1 MNEKKRSSG
10 RIGKAI
16 SFVFSL
22 LFLAAAIWAVFNRQL
37 IVDQITFWQFQPSSI
52 ISQSASDSGM
62 NENGKFFYYASRP
75 ELNDRNSF
83 NQNCTTRETQA
94 IVLGCYVDN
103 RIYLFDVTDDRIS
116 GIRTVVAAHEMLHA
130 VYQRLGNTERDQLNK
145 MLEDQLAKTT
155 DKNIL
160 DIVKVYDRIEPGERL
175 NELHSLFATET
186 RNLSPE
192 LENYYEKYFSDRGKV
207 VEIYQKYS
215 QVFSDL
221 ETKAATLQDELKA
234 KKTNID
240 SLTADYESQ
249 QKTLVSDIDS
259 FNERAKTTG
268 GFGTESEFELAR
280 ETLINRQNSLKNI
293 ADQINGLI
301 DEYNSGV
308 NALNALGIEISKLN
322 ENLSSTGQTVE

>member
-1 MNEKKRSSG
+1 MNVKKRSNG

-145 MLEDQLAKTT
+145 MLEDQLSKTT

>member
-192 LENYYEKYFSDRGKV
+192 LENYYKKYFSDRGKV

>member
-1 MNEKKRSSG
+1 MNVKKRSNG

-145 MLEDQLAKTT
+145 MLEDQLSKTT

-192 LENYYEKYFSDRGKV
+192 LENYYKKYFSDRGKV